1 MWKCCAIGSLCR
13 MLIVC
18 DAHWSNLRFVS
29 FVRCSLV
36 VSFSGVIAV
45 DDWIKFRAPP
55 EIGVLVRFVVETRLR
70 VLGLI
75 SKCQVR
81 ELRRELDELLLRKIE
96 QPSADVT
103 EAAKSV
109 TDAIVKLVSKYWT
122 DLVPHVAKWMI
133 WFSQRRRCC
142 FSSYRC
148 TCSTRCRSCRRMR
161 ARRAALACRTRCGS
175 ATRMPPAV
183 LARRRS
189 ARRLALC
196 FSLRRSTTAHNIS

>member
-1 MWKCCAIGSLCR
+1 
-13 MLIVC
+13 
-18 DAHWSNLRFVS
+18 
-29 FVRCSLV
+29 LV

-109 TDAIVKLVSKYWT
+109 TDAIVKLVSKY
-122 DLVPHVAKWMI
+122 
-133 WFSQRRRCC
+133 
-142 FSSYRC
+142 
-148 TCSTRCRSCRRMR
+148 
-161 ARRAALACRTRCGS
+161 
-175 ATRMPPAV
+175 
-183 LARRRS
+183 
-189 ARRLALC
+189 
-196 FSLRRSTTAHNIS
+196 